1 LIMKISQRTQQ
12 IAPSPTIG
20 MAARAKQM
28 QRDGIDVISFAVG
41 EPDFPTPDHIC
52 EAARQAMADGHTKY
66 TPASGIAELKEAIV
80 QSMQQE
86 FGLTYDPSGVCVC
99 NGGKHALM
107 NIWQALLDPGD
118 EVIVFA
124 PYWVSYTEQ
133 IKIVG
138 GQSTVVMTDA
148 DSNFQPDLDE
158 VRATVSDRTVAMLIG
173 SPCNPTGAVYTRRT
187 IEGLARI
194 ALDHNLTIISD
205 EIYKNLIYDDGQHF
219 GPAMLS
225 DEVKQAT
232 IIVDGVSKTYSMTG
246 WRIGW
251 LIGPDEFVS
260 KVSSI
265 QSHQTSNPNSIAQ
278 YAALAALTGPQ
289 DCVGQM
295 REQFQRRRDYLVPAL
310 QQIAGLRCP
319 KPAGA
324 FYVFPEVTA
333 HLGTELAGQ
342 RIDNSLQLA
351 EYLLTQAHI
360 STVPGSAFG
369 AEGYLRLSF
378 ACSLDNLREGVQ
390 RLHQALEG

>member
-1 LIMKISQRTQQ
+1 MKISQRAQHIT
-12 IAPSPTIG
+12 PSPTIG
-20 MAARAKQM
+20 MATRAKQM
-28 QRDGIDVISFAVG
+28 QREGIDVISFAVG

-66 TPASGIAELKEAIV
+66 TPASGIPELKQAIV

-86 FGLTYDPSGVCVC
+86 FELTYEPGQVCTC

-118 EVIVFA
+118 EVIIFA
-124 PYWVSYTEQ
+124 PYWVSYAEQ

-138 GQSTVVMTDA
+138 GRPAVVMTEATGD
-148 DSNFQPDLDE
+148 FQPDLDE
-158 VRATVSDRTVAMLIG
+158 VRAAVSDRTVAILIN
-173 SPCNPTGAVYTRRT
+173 SPSNPTGAVFTRPT
-187 IEGLARI
+187 IEGLAQI
-194 ALDHNLTIISD
+194 ALEHNLIIISD
-205 EIYKNLIYDDGQHF
+205 EIYKNLIYEGRRHF
-219 GPAMLS
+219 SPAMLS

-232 IIVDGVSKTYSMTG
+232 LIVDGVSKTYSMTG

-251 LIGPDEFVS
+251 LIGPEEFVS

-289 DCVGQM
+289 DCVAQM

-310 QQIAGLRCP
+310 QQIAGIQCT
-319 KPAGA
+319 KPPGA
-324 FYVFPEVTA
+324 FYVFPQVTA
-333 HLGTELAGQ
+333 YLGTELAGQ

-351 EYLLTQAHI
+351 EYLLTEAHI

-378 ACSLDNLREGVQ
+378 ACSLSDLQEGVS
-390 RLHQALEG
+390 RLQQALQP